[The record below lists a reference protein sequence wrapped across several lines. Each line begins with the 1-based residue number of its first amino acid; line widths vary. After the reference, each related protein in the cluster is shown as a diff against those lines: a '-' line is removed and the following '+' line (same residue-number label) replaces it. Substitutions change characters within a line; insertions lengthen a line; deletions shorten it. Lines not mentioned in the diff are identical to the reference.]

1 MYGPNLKL
9 FGITA
14 SGEKVF
20 SIMLKNKDLAC
31 EIMTYGATVHTLFV
45 PRSDGG
51 MVDVVLGYDTLEE
64 YERQDGYLGATI
76 GRFSNRIAGGRFFL
90 NAKSYALAT
99 NDGKN
104 HLHGGNIG
112 FSHRIWT
119 IEECGVNRVCLSLL
133 SRDGEEGY
141 PGNLRA
147 RVVYALEDKALII
160 RYHATSDMD
169 TICSLTNHSYFNLA
183 GYDTGPVYDQEIQ
196 IHASR
201 FTPSDPHAI
210 PIGTLAPVADTPM
223 DFVHYTRIGQ
233 RIDSNFPQIKQFGG
247 YDHNYAIDGQIG
259 ILRPAVNARCVA
271 TGIAM
276 QVETTSPGVQFCTG
290 NSLNEGRRGKSG
302 STIGPH
308 HGFCL
313 ETQFFPD
320 APNHANFPSARLKAG
335 EYFDHTTIF
344 SFSTL

>member
-147 RVVYALEDKALII
+147 RVVYALEDKA
-160 RYHATSDMD
+160 
-169 TICSLTNHSYFNLA
+169 
-183 GYDTGPVYDQEIQ
+183 
-196 IHASR
+196 
-201 FTPSDPHAI
+201 
-210 PIGTLAPVADTPM
+210 
-223 DFVHYTRIGQ
+223 
-233 RIDSNFPQIKQFGG
+233 
-247 YDHNYAIDGQIG
+247 
-259 ILRPAVNARCVA
+259 
-271 TGIAM
+271 
-276 QVETTSPGVQFCTG
+276 
-290 NSLNEGRRGKSG
+290 
-302 STIGPH
+302 
-308 HGFCL
+308 
-313 ETQFFPD
+313 
-320 APNHANFPSARLKAG
+320 
-335 EYFDHTTIF
+335 
-344 SFSTL
+344 